1 MGLLGAGTAPALTER
16 ERVQRRSQGAR
27 MADEEQQPIDGTPDE
42 TSGES
47 PDQAPEASDPGGESA
62 EAPPP
67 ASDAGDA
74 VSDADVEQ
82 SATDAASAAAD
93 EAMAAML
100 AATQEAIS
108 QANGE
113 GDAAPDAAPDAAAAP
128 PPPPPPEG
136 AAPVDLPAFDV
147 SSGQHRS
154 EPIDLLNDVH
164 LNVRIEL
171 GRTRMFVEDVLKL
184 GDGCVVELDKLAG
197 DPVDVFVND
206 RCVAKGEV
214 LVLNDQFCVRISEI
228 VDPEAFEELEDSSA
242 A

>member
-1 MGLLGAGTAPALTER
+1 
-16 ERVQRRSQGAR
+16 
-27 MADEEQQPIDGTPDE
+27 MADEEQQPIDEIPDE
-42 TSGES
+42 GPDGSSQES
-47 PDQAPEASDPGGESA
+47 PDGSTPGDVTPEDA
-62 EAPPP
+62 P
-67 ASDAGDA
+67 ASAGDA
-74 VSDADVEQ
+74 DTVQAAADEATAAPASGEGQGEVSDADAAQ
-82 SATDAASAAAD
+82 TATDAASAAAD
-93 EAMAAML
+93 EAMASML
-100 AATQEAIS
+100 AATQEAIDQS
-108 QANGE
+108 NS
-113 GDAAPDAAPDAAAAP
+113 GDDAGAGAGSGASAATP
-128 PPPPPPEG
+128 PPAG
-136 AAPVDLPAFDV
+136 SAPVNLPAFDAA
-147 SSGQHRS
+147 SGRHRA

-171 GRTRMFVEDVLKL
+171 GRTQMFVEDVLKL